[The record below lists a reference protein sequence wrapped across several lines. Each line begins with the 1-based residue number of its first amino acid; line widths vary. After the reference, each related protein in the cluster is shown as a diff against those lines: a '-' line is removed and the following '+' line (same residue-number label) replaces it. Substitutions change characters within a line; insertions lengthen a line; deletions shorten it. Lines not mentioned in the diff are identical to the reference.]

1 MQNCRVWWGHPA
13 DVRPEQVDLLNP
25 TERQRRERYVRAA
38 DRDRFTLGVVLTR
51 LILSGILGTAPEEIL
66 LDRTC
71 PDCGKPHGAPRLP
84 SDSGPYVSI
93 SHSGDRVAVAVS
105 QYDRLGVDVEETGR
119 LFGTDLESHV
129 LSAAER
135 ARGDHS
141 GLVTYWTR
149 KEAILK
155 ATGDGLRIPMTELTV
170 SAPAE
175 PPRLLAWGSRPRQVE
190 RITMHALDPGSGYAA
205 CLALIDQPDVRVH
218 EEQAAPLLRTSSAS

>member
-1 MQNCRVWWGHPA
+1 
-13 DVRPEQVDLLNP
+13 VDLLNP
-25 TERQRRERYVRAA
+25 TERQRRERYLRAA
-38 DRDRFTLGVVLTR
+38 DRDRFTIGVVLTR
-51 LILSGILGTAPEEIL
+51 LILSGILGTAPEKIL

-105 QYDRLGVDVEETGR
+105 QYDRLGVDVEGTGR
-119 LFGTDLESHV
+119 FFGTDLRNHV

-135 ARGDHS
+135 ARGDHGP
-141 GLVTYWTR
+141 GLVAYWTR

-175 PPRLLAWGSRPRQVE
+175 APRLLAWESRPHQVE

-218 EEQAAPLLRTSSAS
+218 QEQAAPLLRASPAS